1 MQFVVFNYCVP
12 PALSLISASDNAI
25 PCRMGESCYLV
36 HDTDCLTVCE
46 WTLHDTVLLW
56 KAKRQYLLTC
66 KVSRYCPLALHGRKH
81 LFLYQIMSLPVPW
94 DRNTIIQIIQR
105 NVTGLHR
112 KCLFI
117 CWRNQPPLM
126 PHCHQR
132 TQHIHADCIKD
143 NTAQPA
149 VLKYLCINH
158 GEQRGF
164 SIWNHHKWFS

>member
-1 MQFVVFNYCVP
+1 M
-12 PALSLISASDNAI
+12 
-25 PCRMGESCYLV
+25 
-36 HDTDCLTVCE
+36 
-46 WTLHDTVLLW
+46 LLW
-56 KAKRQYLLTC
+56 NAKRQYLLTC
-66 KVSRYCPLALHGRKH
+66 KVSRNCPLALHGRKH

-149 VLKYLCINH
+149 DRQIIWARKNWGVNSYNPEIFMYKPWRTEGVFNLK
-158 GEQRGF
+158 
-164 SIWNHHKWFS
+164 SS